1 MHRALETVGVLP
13 ESLRTFIE
21 HFIYW
26 KSVTYQLAG
35 RERSERVSSSKLEL
49 PTVSTVPVSRHCSD
63 DSIIRIA
70 MNDEGAMIRNSNSIQ
85 SLKIPKFNSDPPI
98 NFIRTIIEQAPT
110 EINVF
115 EIRSVEIV
123 WVRTVRCFAL
133 QLITLGSLD
142 LSVYL
147 PVIQALFT
155 IQCILYSHCITR
167 SMPRENVNTVRG
179 R

>member
-1 MHRALETVGVLP
+1 
-13 ESLRTFIE
+13 
-21 HFIYW
+21 
-26 KSVTYQLAG
+26 
-35 RERSERVSSSKLEL
+35 
-49 PTVSTVPVSRHCSD
+49 
-63 DSIIRIA
+63 

-133 QLITLGSLD
+133 QLITLGSLN

-147 PVIQALFT
+147 PVIQALYT
-155 IQCILYSHCITR
+155 IQSLYYQ
-167 SMPRENVNTVRG
+167 VDAA
-179 R
+179 